1 MSVLDSY
8 LSKQRV
14 YSDFISSP
22 PSQNLLL
29 SVVIPVHNEPDILS
43 TLKALANCEP
53 TNGRVEVILVINA
66 SEQASE
72 NVKQQNLHIVN
83 IIEKF
88 VASYSGELDFHYIL
102 NNDLPQKHAGVGLA
116 RKIGM
121 DEAVSRFAKI
131 KQDKG
136 IIVCF
141 DADCTCAPNY
151 LIEIENAF
159 KKYAPKAMSIRFEH
173 PLSGVEF
180 DQRIYD
186 YITDYEL
193 HLRVYKNAIAFAGLP
208 YGYHTVG
215 SSMAVSVMDYCK
227 QGGMNKRK
235 AGEDF
240 YFMQKFIQLG
250 PIYELNSTCVYP
262 SPRVSDRVP
271 FGTGRAIGE
280 RVNGSVDHLLTYN
293 MQSFYDLKELTS
305 MVPKFYESF
314 DEIVRLP
321 VAIKCFFKEENLISK
336 LLEIKRESASLTTFV
351 KRFYAWFDAFQLL
364 KFVHFARDEF
374 YPNQPINLVA
384 HQLLIDL
391 KQNNVSGNN
400 TDLLRTYRAIDF
412 N

>member
-22 PSQNLLL
+22 PAQNLLL

-43 TLKALANCEP
+43 TLKALSNCEA
-53 TNGRVEVILVINA
+53 TNNGVEVILVINA

-116 RKIGM
+116 RKMGM

-305 MVPKFYESF
+305 IVPKLYESF

-384 HQLLIDL
+384 QQLLIDL

>member
-1 MSVLDSY
+1 M
-8 LSKQRV
+8 
-14 YSDFISSP
+14 
-22 PSQNLLL
+22 
-29 SVVIPVHNEPDILS
+29 
-43 TLKALANCEP
+43 
-53 TNGRVEVILVINA
+53 
-66 SEQASE
+66 
-72 NVKQQNLHIVN
+72 
-83 IIEKF
+83 
-88 VASYSGELDFHYIL
+88 
-102 NNDLPQKHAGVGLA
+102 PQKHAGVGLA

-180 DQRIYD
+180 DQKIYD

-305 MVPKFYESF
+305 VVPKFYESF

-374 YPNQPINLVA
+374 YPNQPINSVA
-384 HQLLIDL
+384 QQLLIDL
-391 KQNNVSGNN
+391 KQNNVSVNN